1 MQAFVFTVDGR
12 RMAVPASLV
21 SAVTPRVRT
30 SPMLGA
36 PPFVPGLM
44 DLRGQLVPVVDASL
58 LCGGPGVPGTIGAR
72 IVVLE
77 VPVSPEPGAPAA
89 VRRLGLLVERVLD
102 REELS
107 VGAEAWHPGAM
118 AASLPFLG
126 AVGRAERGEA
136 QLLDAAALLRHARLL
151 GPGTQQ
157 AVERIP

>member
-1 MQAFVFTVDGR
+1 
-12 RMAVPASLV
+12 MA
-21 SAVTPRVRT
+21 
-30 SPMLGA
+30 
-36 PPFVPGLM
+36 
-44 DLRGQLVPVVDASL
+44 
-58 LCGGPGVPGTIGAR
+58 
-72 IVVLE
+72 
-77 VPVSPEPGAPAA
+77 PEPGAPAA